1 MYMKNHTKS
10 GLLLRWKRRVAVMLL
25 LSATSLLWPATASA
39 AFKSTL
45 QGQEPG
51 NTNWV
56 NGPLNGWG
64 ELAFVPVRIL
74 FTAGPASNLVLTVS
88 FDHTKGGTIPGIANL
103 VGFSNSPN
111 VIITSPP
118 VLSSP
123 VGVDAWSYT

>member
-1 MYMKNHTKS
+1 MYMKDHTKS

-25 LSATSLLWPATASA
+25 LSATSLLWPASALA
-39 AFKSTL
+39 AFKAVL

-64 ELAFVPVRIL
+64 ELAFIPVRIVY
-74 FTAGPASNLVLTVS
+74 TGGPASNQVMTLS
-88 FDHTKGGTIPGIANL
+88 FDHTKGGTIPGIEYL
-103 VGFSNSPN
+103 VGFSNTPN

-118 VLSSP
+118 VLSAP
-123 VGVDAWSYT
+123 VGGDTCSY